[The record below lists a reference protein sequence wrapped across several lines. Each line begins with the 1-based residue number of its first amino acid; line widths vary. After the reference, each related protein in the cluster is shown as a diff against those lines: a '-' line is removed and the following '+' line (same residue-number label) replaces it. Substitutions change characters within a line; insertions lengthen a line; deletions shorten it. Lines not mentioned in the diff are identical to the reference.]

1 MKKHFTLF
9 CLLTD
14 SEMATLSKKY
24 TQEKLELFLSTKIDA
39 AITRE
44 CEEIEMDEEFESI
57 REPKEAV

>member
-1 MKKHFTLF
+1 MKKHFTIF

-24 TQEKLELFLSTKIDA
+24 TQEKLELFLSTKLDA